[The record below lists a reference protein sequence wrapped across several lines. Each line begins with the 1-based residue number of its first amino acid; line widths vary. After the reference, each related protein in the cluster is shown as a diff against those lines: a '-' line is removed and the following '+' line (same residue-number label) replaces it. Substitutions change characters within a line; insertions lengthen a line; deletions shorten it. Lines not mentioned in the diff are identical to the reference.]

1 MAILCVPLLLC
12 GCGNPG
18 SPLPP
23 SLMLPDPVTDLVAA
37 RTGDAVS
44 LHWTMPRR
52 TTDRLKLEGD
62 QRASICRALQPQPC
76 TPIGLLLLAPGQ
88 PADYTDILPSS
99 LTKGPS
105 RLLRYEVHLENHR
118 KRSAGPSNPAFSAAG
133 AAPPAI
139 TAVVAKAEE
148 AGIAIHWQA
157 PLITGPDAPEAKA
170 RLLARLSRDELP
182 LTTAQKQTTTAGVPQ
197 PLQQTLEAPQPS
209 AGPGRS
215 WGPGGT
221 LDANPDLN
229 RSYRYTVQ
237 LAEQLTLSGHVV
249 EIDGLPGHSAI
260 LTATDVFPP
269 AVPIDLAVVP
279 NTDTGTI
286 DLSWTAGT
294 DADLAGYIVYR
305 RAAGSQSPPSRVS
318 GAAPITIPAWSD
330 QNVRQGEHY
339 AYSVSAVDTSHNESV
354 RSSEVEAALP

>member
-1 MAILCVPLLLC
+1 MAILCAPLLLC

-23 SLMLPDPVTDLVAA
+23 SLMLPDLVTDLGAA

-52 TTDRLKLEGD
+52 TTDRIKLEGD
-62 QRASICRALQPQPC
+62 QRASICRALQQQPC

-88 PADYTDILPSS
+88 PADYTDILPPG
-99 LTKGPS
+99 LTNGQS
-105 RLLRYEVHLENHR
+105 RLLRYEVRLENHK
-118 KRSAGPSNPAFSAAG
+118 KRYAGASNPAFSAAG

-139 TAVVAKAEE
+139 TAVAAKTEA

-157 PLITGPDAPEAKA
+157 PLVTGPDAPEAKA
-170 RLLARLSRDELP
+170 RLLARLHRDELP
-182 LTTAQKQTTTAGVPQ
+182 LAPAQKRTTAGVPQ
-197 PLQQTLEAPQPS
+197 PLQQTLETPEPS
-209 AGPGRS
+209 AGPDRS

-221 LDANPDLN
+221 LDPNPDLN

-237 LAEQLTLSGHVV
+237 LAEQLTLSGHAV
-249 EIDGLPGHSAI
+249 EIDGMAGHSAI

-269 AVPIDLAVVP
+269 AVPTDLDAVP
-279 NTDTGTI
+279 NTDAGTI

-305 RAAGSQSPPSRVS
+305 RAAGFQSPPSRVS

-330 QNVRQGEHY
+330 QNVRRGEHY
-339 AYSVSAVDTSHNESV
+339 AYSVSSIDTSHNESA
-354 RSSEVEAALP
+354 RSSEVQAALP